1 LPKKNNRFNAINL
14 FFFLFLSV
22 LGLCLS
28 MSVYAGQNDAF
39 PTAPHLNDGHKWQI
53 GYLQGG
59 GYGSYQRS
67 LVALVEGLMRLGWIA
82 TSPLPE
88 LPDCKDTRQ
97 LWQWLAHETTSDFL
111 QFKEDGWYSAE
122 WEKDERLVLKKQ
134 LLDRLNN
141 NGDID
146 LMLAMGTWAGQDLA
160 NDDHHVPTIVGST
173 TDPIASKIIISAENS
188 GFAHILAKVDP
199 ERHKRQVSLFHK
211 IFKFKTLGIVYEES
225 AEGRGFSGVNSVYE
239 VAEKKRFKVIK
250 CEVGFAEVGPKQL
263 EQQVVDCYD
272 SLSDKVEAVY
282 IVRNPGVN
290 LTTLPNILAPLIAGK
305 IPTFSQGLSD
315 EVAHGV
321 LLSISLADFSY
332 IGDFYA
338 RTMARIFNG
347 AAPGQLTQQFQNPPK
362 IAINLKTAQ
371 QIGYDP
377 SVDIV
382 GAADE
387 IYTDVAVADK
397 K

>member
-1 LPKKNNRFNAINL
+1 MPKKNSLLTTRSL
-14 FFFLFLSV
+14 FILIFLSA
-22 LGLCLS
+22 LGLFLS
-28 MSVYAGQNDAF
+28 MSVYGGQKDKF
-39 PTAPHLNDGHKWQI
+39 PTTPHLNNGSKWQI

-59 GYGSYQRS
+59 NYGSYQRS
-67 LVALVEGLMRLGWIA
+67 LVALVEGLMRLGWIV
-82 TSPLPE
+82 TSPLPT
-88 LPDCKDTRQ
+88 LPDTKDTKQ
-97 LWQWLAHETTSDFL
+97 LWQWLAHKASSDFI
-111 QFKEDGWYSAE
+111 QFKEDSWYSAE
-122 WEKDERLVLKKQ
+122 WDKSKRLLIKEQ
-134 LLDRLNN
+134 LLDHLNSA
-141 NGDID
+141 GDID

-160 NDDHHVPTIVGST
+160 NNDHHIPTIVGST

-188 GFAHILAKVDP
+188 GFKHILAKVDP
-199 ERHKRQVSLFHK
+199 ERHKRQVNLFHK
-211 IFKFKTLGIVYEES
+211 IFRFKTLGIVYEES
-225 AEGRGFSGVNSVYE
+225 AEGRGFSGVNSVYM
-239 VAEKKRFKVIK
+239 VAEKERFKVIK
-250 CEVGFAEVGPKQL
+250 CEVNFTETGQKQL
-263 EQQVVDCYD
+263 EQEVAECYN
-272 SLSDKVEAVY
+272 SLSDKVDAVY

-290 LTTLPNILAPLIAGK
+290 LTTLPKILAPLIAKK

-338 RTMARIFNG
+338 RTIARVFNG
-347 AAPGQLTQQFQNPPK
+347 AEPGQLTQQFQNPPK

-387 IYTDVAVADK
+387 IYTEIAIAGK